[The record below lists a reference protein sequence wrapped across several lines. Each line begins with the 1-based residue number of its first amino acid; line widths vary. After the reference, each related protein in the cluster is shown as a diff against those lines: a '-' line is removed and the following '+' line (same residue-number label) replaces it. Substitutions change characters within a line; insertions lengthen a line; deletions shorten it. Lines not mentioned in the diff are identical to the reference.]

1 MLLPQ
6 EIRNHTFGRAMRG
19 YTTAEV
25 DEYINFLADNV
36 DSLNRENVELAQ
48 KLNIALEK
56 LAELQARE
64 ARVARLDTEM
74 RRAAATLLHEAEKQ
88 QKKILEEAHAYAER
102 IVADA
107 DAHAAIQKK
116 VREEIREE
124 VLRFK
129 NDLYARYGQHI
140 DQLEEIAGATAK
152 MAFEAPPAAPAVPEF
167 VMEPVVESAPV
178 AMPEQA
184 ETMEETELPE
194 PLESLGAI
202 KEIEHL
208 ETLESLEAIKEIE
221 RLETLES
228 LEAIEEIER
237 LETLES
243 LEAIE
248 EIERIEDIP
257 NIEQMDLFDPIDD
270 TDAIN
275 KELEEMMADTDTMW
289 TDYTDAVAEE
299 EIDPGFVLPEIPA
312 EEAVEES
319 FFDEEEVSAEEEAPA
334 EEDDALLL
342 QNLRRAFSVE
352 FDTFDPGTTAKKTP
366 ADDAAEFSFVENEP
380 PKKRGFLSRLIGGD
394 SNGE

>member
-102 IVADA
+102 VVADA

-140 DQLEEIAGATAK
+140 DQLEERQLVTLAFTAIITK
-152 MAFEAPPAAPAVPEF
+152 KL
-167 VMEPVVESAPV
+167 
-178 AMPEQA
+178 
-184 ETMEETELPE
+184 T
-194 PLESLGAI
+194 AI
-202 KEIEHL
+202 
-208 ETLESLEAIKEIE
+208 TS
-221 RLETLES
+221 
-228 LEAIEEIER
+228 
-237 LETLES
+237 
-243 LEAIE
+243 
-248 EIERIEDIP
+248 
-257 NIEQMDLFDPIDD
+257 
-270 TDAIN
+270 
-275 KELEEMMADTDTMW
+275 
-289 TDYTDAVAEE
+289 
-299 EIDPGFVLPEIPA
+299 
-312 EEAVEES
+312 
-319 FFDEEEVSAEEEAPA
+319 
-334 EEDDALLL
+334 
-342 QNLRRAFSVE
+342 
-352 FDTFDPGTTAKKTP
+352 
-366 ADDAAEFSFVENEP
+366 
-380 PKKRGFLSRLIGGD
+380 
-394 SNGE
+394 

>member
-102 IVADA
+102 VVADA

-152 MAFEAPPAAPAVPEF
+152 MAFEAPSAAPAVPEF
-167 VMEPVVESAPV
+167 VMEPVVESTPV
-178 AMPEQA
+178 AVPAQA
-184 ETMEETELPE
+184 EAMEEP
-194 PLESLGAI
+194 
-202 KEIEHL
+202 
-208 ETLESLEAIKEIE
+208 E

-275 KELEEMMADTDTMW
+275 KELEEMMADTDTVW

-299 EIDPGFVLPEIPA
+299 EIDPGFVLPKIPT

-319 FFDEEEVSAEEEAPA
+319 FFDEEEVSAEEAPA

-352 FDTFDPGTTAKKTP
+352 FDTFEPGTTAKKTP
-366 ADDAAEFSFVENEP
+366 ADDADEFSFVENEP

-394 SNGE
+394 SDGE

>member
-102 IVADA
+102 VVADA

-167 VMEPVVESAPV
+167 VMEPVVESTPV
-178 AMPEQA
+178 AVPAQA
-184 ETMEETELPE
+184 EAM
-194 PLESLGAI
+194 
-202 KEIEHL
+202 
-208 ETLESLEAIKEIE
+208 
-221 RLETLES
+221 
-228 LEAIEEIER
+228 EEIER

-275 KELEEMMADTDTMW
+275 KELEEMMADTDTVW

-299 EIDPGFVLPEIPA
+299 EIDPGFVLPEIPT

-319 FFDEEEVSAEEEAPA
+319 FFDVEEVSAEEAPA

-352 FDTFDPGTTAKKTP
+352 FDTFEPGTTAKKTP

-394 SNGE
+394 SDGE

>member
-102 IVADA
+102 VVADA

-140 DQLEEIAGATAK
+140 DQLEAIAGATAK

-167 VMEPVVESAPV
+167 VMEPAVESTPV
-178 AMPEQA
+178 AVPTQA
-184 ETMEETELPE
+184 EAMEKIELPE
-194 PLESLGAI
+194 PLESL
-202 KEIEHL
+202 
-208 ETLESLEAIKEIE
+208 
-221 RLETLES
+221 
-228 LEAIEEIER
+228 EAIEELEH

-275 KELEEMMADTDTMW
+275 KELEEMMADTDTVW

-312 EEAVEES
+312 EEVDEES

-352 FDTFDPGTTAKKTP
+352 FDTSEPGTTAKKTP

-394 SNGE
+394 SDGE

>member
-6 EIRNHTFGRAMRG
+6 EIRNHTFSRAMRG

-25 DEYINFLADNV
+25 DEYINFLADTV

-48 KLNIALEK
+48 KLSITLEK

-88 QKKILEEAHAYAER
+88 QKKILDDAHAYAER
-102 IVADA
+102 VIADA

-140 DQLEEIAGATAK
+140 DQLEASAGATAK
-152 MAFEAPPAAPAVPEF
+152 MTFEASPAAPVTSEPMPEKVEESTPVAVPD
-167 VMEPVVESAPV
+167 PVETIVEVTPSV
-178 AMPEQA
+178 IA
-184 ETMEETELPE
+184 ETHEVMAEV
-194 PLESLGAI
+194 
-202 KEIEHL
+202 
-208 ETLESLEAIKEIE
+208 
-221 RLETLES
+221 
-228 LEAIEEIER
+228 
-237 LETLES
+237 
-243 LEAIE
+243 
-248 EIERIEDIP
+248 EDLDNAQ
-257 NIEQMDLFDPIDD
+257 NIEQMDLFDSIDD
-270 TDAIN
+270 TEAIN
-275 KELEEMMADTDTMW
+275 KELEEMMAGTESIW
-289 TDYTDAVAEE
+289 TDYTDAVVEE
-299 EIDPGFVLPEIPA
+299 EIDPGFVLPEIPTEA
-312 EEAVEES
+312 AVEES
-319 FFDEEEVSAEEEAPA
+319 FFDEEEIPAEEDAPA

-352 FDTFDPGTTAKKTP
+352 FDTFEPGAQTKKTQS
-366 ADDAAEFSFVENEP
+366 DDADEFSFVENEP

-394 SNGE
+394 SDGE

>member
-102 IVADA
+102 VVADA

-152 MAFEAPPAAPAVPEF
+152 MAFEAPPATPAVPEF
-167 VMEPVVESAPV
+167 VMEPAVESTPV

-184 ETMEETELPE
+184 EAME
-194 PLESLGAI
+194 
-202 KEIEHL
+202 K
-208 ETLESLEAIKEIE
+208 IE
-221 RLETLES
+221 RV
-228 LEAIEEIER
+228 
-237 LETLES
+237 ETLES

-275 KELEEMMADTDTMW
+275 KELEEMMADNDTMW

-299 EIDPGFVLPEIPA
+299 EIDPGFVLPEIPT

-319 FFDEEEVSAEEEAPA
+319 FFDVEVVSAEEVPT

-352 FDTFDPGTTAKKTP
+352 FDTFEPGTTAKKTP

-394 SNGE
+394 SDGE